1 MPKFIAMNDESDA
14 IKILL
19 EQNNANVVVKVDGA
33 AVVKFNANKMT
44 CEVLTGAIT
53 AKGLTLKLTDPVADP
68 VLPPAV
74 PTPAPP
80 TPTPTPGPPAG

>member
-19 EQNNANVVVKVDGA
+19 EQNNAHVVVKVDG
-33 AVVKFNANKMT
+33 VPVIKFNANKMT

-53 AKGLTLKLTDPVADP
+53 AKGLTLKITDPVPDP
-68 VLPPAV
+68 V
-74 PTPAPP
+74 PAPP
-80 TPTPTPGPPAG
+80 APAPATTPTPGPPAG

>member
-19 EQNNANVVVKVDGA
+19 EQNNTNVVVKVDG
-33 AVVKFNANKMT
+33 VPVIKFNANKMT

-53 AKGLTLKLTDPVADP
+53 AKGLTLKITDPVPDP
-68 VLPPAV
+68 V
-74 PTPAPP
+74 PAPP
-80 TPTPTPGPPAG
+80 APAPAPTPTPGPPAG